1 VRFHSSLFVIW
12 SGQKI
17 LSIFLNNCYRD
28 SEKCSH
34 LSTFAFSL
42 LLYKV

>member
-17 LSIFLNNCYRD
+17 LSIFVKFY
-28 SEKCSH
+28 
-34 LSTFAFSL
+34 
-42 LLYKV
+42 